1 MYNST
6 VCFYSYNNEGERI
19 YMGKIIK
26 QHKKAIIYFLGLLLF
41 VPWIFTLNLGNFD
54 DTFTLRILQHSIPQ
68 IIRLD
73 ALDVHPPLY
82 YIILKLFFNV
92 TFISHAS
99 PFIQIIAGRL
109 FSALI
114 FLITLFVMRVVLE
127 KLLNKHV
134 PFTLTLSV
142 CLLPTILWYSTDIRM
157 YSLSALFIAYE
168 LNSIINFNRN
178 HQTKDIILATLFA
191 ALGAWTHYFTA
202 IIAGL
207 MLFYSFIMNK
217 KGRISYLISGICFFI
232 LFTPWLKVSMNQM
245 ASVNHSYWIKNQLAE
260 YLNVFCYSRLSGI
273 LGNKLACYFS
283 LLFIGCLFYTAFK
296 TLKTFNQEFRKYY
309 MMVSVI
315 LFGTIILGF
324 ILSILIRPIFQAR
337 YVYGISMI
345 YFVMNLPLIQKLL
358 TTYSNS
364 IIKWGFLGMVS
375 IGVLFNLALGAVNS
389 VKNIKIIQNVSKLE
403 KSPVTQVKCDHELK
417 PVTLMNSFLVQ
428 NKTFTTK
435 HYDELSDACQS
446 KMLFKN
452 IYPNIKDK

>member
-1 MYNST
+1 MLKS
-6 VCFYSYNNEGERI
+6 
-19 YMGKIIK
+19 IK
-26 QHKKAIIYFLGLLLF
+26 QHKKAIIYCLGLLLF
-41 VPWIFTLNLGNFD
+41 VPWIFRLNLGNPD
-54 DTFTLRILQHSIPQ
+54 DTFTLRMLQHSIPQ
-68 IIRLD
+68 IIHLD
-73 ALDVHPPLY
+73 SLDVHPPLY

-134 PFTLTLSV
+134 PFALTLSV

-157 YSLSALFIAYE
+157 YSLSALFIACE
-168 LNSIINFNRN
+168 LNSIINFNRD
-178 HQTKDIILATLFA
+178 HQVKDIILATLFA

-207 MLFYSFIMNK
+207 MLLYSFIMNK
-217 KGRISYLISGICFFI
+217 KRKISYLISGICFFI
-232 LFTPWLKVSMNQM
+232 LFTPWLKVSMDQV
-245 ASVNHSYWIKNQLAE
+245 ASVDHSYWIKNQLAE
-260 YLNVFCYSRLSGI
+260 YLNAFCYSRLSGI
-273 LGNKLACYFS
+273 IGNKLACCFS
-283 LLFIGCLFYTAFK
+283 ILFIGCLLHTAFK
-296 TLKTFNQEFRKYY
+296 TLKTFSQEFRKYY
-309 MMVSVI
+309 MMISVI

-358 TTYSNS
+358 TTHSNS
-364 IIKWGFLGMVS
+364 IIKWGFLGMIS

-389 VKNIKIIQNVSKLE
+389 VKNVKIVQNVSQIK
-403 KSPVTQVKCDHELK
+403 KSSVTQINCDNELK
-417 PVTLMNSFLVQ
+417 PVTLMNSYLVQ
-428 NKTFTTK
+428 DKTFVTK
-435 HYDELSDACQS
+435 HYDELSDTCQS
-446 KMLFKN
+446 KVLFKS
-452 IYPNIKDK
+452 IYPNIKDR